1 MKILFFAAVADHT
14 RCREIQWDPK
24 KEISTEELW
33 RELEQ
38 RFPGMSSW
46 KPACRLAVNYHYHEP
61 GQRIPSD
68 AEVGL
73 IPPVSGG

>member
-14 RCREIQWDPK
+14 NCREFVWNPAN
-24 KEISTEELW
+24 EISVDELW
-33 RELEQ
+33 QELEQ
-38 RFPGMSSW
+38 RFPGMDSW
-46 KPACRLAVNYHYHEP
+46 RATCRLAVNHEYHES
-61 GQRIPSD
+61 GQCISPD